1 MEEAAMAA
9 DLRVE
14 AVDGVEAADTEAA
27 VGGKEVAVVSVCTF
41 PYCLCLLA
49 CRQYRGMFA
58 VTGQSDA
65 RFQVITAISTKN
77 TVSWDVT
84 PYSLTEV

>member
-1 MEEAAMAA
+1 MAA

-14 AVDGVEAADTEAA
+14 EVDGVEAADTEAVSVAA
-27 VGGKEVAVVSVCTF
+27 VGGKEVAEVSVRTF

-49 CRQYRGMFA
+49 CREYMGMFA

-65 RFQVITAISTKN
+65 RSEIITAVTTRSTI
-77 TVSWDVT
+77 SWDVT
-84 PYSLTEV
+84 PCSLMVL